1 MVDAFRDRA
10 TAALGARNYEL
21 VTAPAGDELVGFV
34 FGYSLRQDRDWFAG
48 LQPAPEE
55 GFTDERGGERTVVLA
70 EIEVR
75 KAWQGRG
82 IGRGLHDAFL
92 RGRREERATLSA
104 NPAATATHALYEGWG
119 WQRGRYRSRP
129 AGRLLP
135 GSRCGTTGSAPGGLR
150 PGRPSGRCRAGP
162 APPGEPG
169 RERVRGVYAADGQDL
184 YQEILRR
191 GAARWQV
198 VVGSIRMAGAVD
210 PVQAVVTRSSH
221 SVLST
226 GQVVLRDIQP
236 APADGR
242 DVVSIRQGV
251 RPGARI
257 SGCRR
262 PFNILTPVCR
272 IW

>member
-1 MVDAFRDRA
+1 M
-10 TAALGARNYEL
+10 
-21 VTAPAGDELVGFV
+21 GFV
-34 FGYSLRQDRDWFAG
+34 FGYSLRQDRDWVAG

-82 IGRGLHDAFL
+82 IGCSLHDSFL
-92 RGRREERATLSA
+92 RGRRGERATLSA
-104 NPAATATHALYEGWG
+104 NPAATASHALYEGWG
-119 WQRGRYRSRP
+119 WQRVGTVPGRPGAHYREVGAARP
-129 AGRLLP
+129 DQP
-135 GSRCGTTGSAPGGLR
+135 PVGLR

-162 APPGEPG
+162 APSGEPG
-169 RERVRGVYAADGQDL
+169 RERVRGVHAADGQDL

-210 PVQAVVTRSSH
+210 PVQAVVTRSSN